1 MAPRQPD
8 QQFHKNTRPGTTQPT
23 SQVYT
28 CRNQGLIGQHL
39 LIFDDPDHDFDG
51 VSTKVDYLRAR
62 YFGASLRYRLF
73 SVATKWENSKIQTSF
88 PLAASS
94 AVSKATIYLQ
104 EYGPAKA
111 NLLNGF
117 VKLNDIL
124 THAKLEHDSWHVL
137 RAI

>member
-1 MAPRQPD
+1 MMLMVLASR
-8 QQFHKNTRPGTTQPT
+8 
-23 SQVYT
+23 
-28 CRNQGLIGQHL
+28 LIIYALDILGRICGIGCFQWRH
-39 LIFDDPDHDFDG
+39 
-51 VSTKVDYLRAR
+51 
-62 YFGASLRYRLF
+62 
-73 SVATKWENSKIQTSF
+73 VATTEINNTKWQTAENSKIQTSF

-137 RAI
+137 SSYNLR